1 MTFRRLG
8 VSDWVVFVA
17 ALALLFTTA
26 PDWYSTKIGDEARRV
41 QEEAKPPEGAPSGQ
55 SEAEVQREAG
65 SVAEAN
71 EKNAWEVHGTID
83 RVILICLLATFALG
97 VLAGFWRAGG
107 GSAQGPGP
115 YGLAGLLACIT
126 ALLILYRL
134 LQQPGLD
141 ELTTVK
147 IGAPLALGVLGVYA
161 FAAAAS
167 IRYEGR
173 PEAPAYNRGD
183 DRQGSGA
190 PRREAGSAAAD

>member
-1 MTFRRLG
+1 MTFKRLG
-8 VSDWVVFVA
+8 VSDWVVFLA
-17 ALALLFTTA
+17 ALALLFTAA

-41 QEEAKPPEGAPSGQ
+41 QQEAKPAEGAPTGQ
-55 SEAEVQREAG
+55 SEAEVQREAA

-71 EKNAWEVHGTID
+71 EKNAWELHGTID
-83 RVILICLLATFALG
+83 RVILICLLLTSALG
-97 VLAGFWRAGG
+97 VFAGFWRASGR
-107 GSAQGPGP
+107 AARGPGP
-115 YGLAGLLACIT
+115 YGLAGLMACIT
-126 ALLILYRL
+126 ALVILYRL